1 MFKLKTENGA
11 NNITGKRLAEIRHE
25 KKLSQRKLAR
35 MMQVAGYD
43 VDHHFIRR
51 IENGERFVTDM
62 ELVALARVLEVGIL
76 DLIDSDIPISA
87 SQNHPD

>member
-1 MFKLKTENGA
+1 MFKLKAENGA
-11 NNITGKRLAEIRHE
+11 NNITGKRLAEIRHD

-62 ELVALARVLEVGIL
+62 ELVALAKVLEVGIL
-76 DLIDSDIPISA
+76 ELIDPDIPISA
-87 SQNHPD
+87 VKNDSV

>member
-1 MFKLKTENGA
+1 MFKLKAENGS
-11 NNITGKRLAEIRHE
+11 NNITGKRLETIRHDR
-25 KKLSQRKLAR
+25 KISQRKLAR

-62 ELVALARVLEVGIL
+62 ELVALARVLEVGVL
-76 DLIDSDIPISA
+76 DLIDSDIPVSA
-87 SQNHPD
+87 LQNNSD